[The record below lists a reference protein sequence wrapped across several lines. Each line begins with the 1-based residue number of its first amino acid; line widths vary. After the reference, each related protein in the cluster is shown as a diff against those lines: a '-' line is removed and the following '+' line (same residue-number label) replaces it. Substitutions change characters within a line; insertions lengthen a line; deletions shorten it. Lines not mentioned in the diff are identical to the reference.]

1 MRWLRQQLLS
11 EGASTRSSFP
21 VRNLTWRWK
30 LRNGYR
36 PAMLRLTDALQAA
49 ARLQSLAPRSLTL
62 SSGTTFGNNVQRH
75 RNTEAGSAKF
85 CCMCCRARYRWKP
98 VATSRLPIWALTGSE
113 LAKRC

>member
-21 VRNLTWRWK
+21 VRN
-30 LRNGYR
+30 NGYR
-36 PAMLRLTDALQAA
+36 PAILRLTNALQAA

-85 CCMCCRARYRWKP
+85 CCMCCRARYRGKP